1 MINLGY
7 LMEKTVTAS
16 PTSVGQAQGERRRE
30 FQRPP
35 QKYFGY
41 ASANS
46 WDLSIGGQ
54 NHNLSYGVIHG
65 GRSYADFTDLN
76 LKKRACACSP

>member
-41 ASANS
+41 ASANARD
-46 WDLSIGGQ
+46 WSIGGQ
-54 NHNLSYGVIHG
+54 NPNLRTGVIHMG
-65 GRSYADFTDLN
+65 VGHMPISLI
-76 LKKRACACSP
+76 